1 MQKGGD
7 NVAKKG
13 GFFRSNWAYLIW
25 FIFYFLFSVAI
36 LDSFV
41 KNVWLSFGIGA
52 LLYAVSVGF
61 ALSPL
66 GEALARFLE
75 GARHIETQEDRD
87 YLIPLFEEVYAEA
100 QAFTPSLNKDIKLYI
115 TDDMFANAFALGR
128 KTVAVTRGA
137 VMTFSREELKGLLA
151 HELGHHANGDTKA
164 LMIKLVGNGF
174 FTAIILV
181 LRLCVSIIQVISSA
195 MRGRGLGWAMF
206 AFAMAILKIS
216 LDLAIFLI
224 LFIGDI
230 IIAINS
236 RYSEY
241 LADEY
246 AYQIGYG
253 EELKQSLSI
262 LHKLTLPGKMK
273 LSERL
278 KASHPHTLAR
288 IARLEKLLYS

>member
-1 MQKGGD
+1 MTKR
-7 NVAKKG
+7 G
-13 GFFRSNWAYLIW
+13 GFFKSNWAYLIW
-25 FIFYFLFSVAI
+25 FAFYFLFSVSI
-36 LDSFV
+36 LDSFMH
-41 KNVWLSFGIGA
+41 NVWLSLLVGV

-75 GARHIETQEDRD
+75 GARPIETQEDRD
-87 YLIPLFEEVYAEA
+87 YLLPLFEEVYAEA
-100 QAFTPSLNKDIKLYI
+100 QAFTPSLNKEIELYI
-115 TDDMFANAFALGR
+115 TDDMYANAFALGR

-137 VMTFSREELKGLLA
+137 VVTFSREELKGLFA

-174 FTAIILV
+174 FTAVIMAFKLCIV
-181 LRLCVSIIQVISSA
+181 IVEAVSTALR
-195 MRGRGLGWAMF
+195 GNGFGWAMF
-206 AFAMAILKIS
+206 YFSMVIVRVSI
-216 LDLAIFLI
+216 DLMIFLL
-224 LFIGDI
+224 LFIGEI